1 MYIKSIRLTNYRNYE
16 KLNLAGITAGT
27 QFVLGKNAQGKTNLI
42 EAINI
47 CANGKSFRVQSDAK
61 TIRHGEACA
70 YICVEYERAGR
81 SHTIEALVEKS
92 RKSFKVDGLPVK
104 NIKDMLG
111 NLLVVVFSPE
121 DIKTAKESPG
131 LRRAFLDGE
140 ISKIRP
146 SYVDA
151 LKKYSSIIAQ
161 KNALLRRR
169 SPQAAD
175 MLAAYNAQLAGYI
188 KIILKNRIAY
198 VARLNEAVA
207 ATQAAISGG
216 NEAVEI
222 RYRPGISPDDIPG
235 QLERLIPREIEDMS
249 VQTGPHRDDLEMRL
263 NGVDIKGF
271 ASQGQLRTLMLA
283 IKLACLNILEESSG
297 HRPILLLD
305 DVLSELDD
313 ARAQNLLKELHGIQC
328 FITAA
333 QPVEAKAADAAVMW
347 VKNGVAQLKNL

>member
-1 MYIKSIRLTNYRNYE
+1 MFIKSIKLVNYRNYE
-16 KLNLAGITAGT
+16 NLSLRDIGPGVH
-27 QFVLGKNAQGKTNLI
+27 FVLGKNAQGKTNLI
-42 EAINI
+42 EAVNI

-61 TIRHGEACA
+61 TIRHGEASA
-70 YICVEYERAGR
+70 YISIEYDRAGR
-81 SHTIEALVEKS
+81 GHSIEALLEKN

-151 LKKYSSIIAQ
+151 LKNYSAIIAQ
-161 KNALLRRR
+161 KNAILRRR

-175 MLAAYNAQLAGYI
+175 MLAAYNVQLAGYI
-188 KIILKNRIAY
+188 KIILKNRLAY
-198 VARLNEAVA
+198 VARLNEVVA
-207 ATQAAISGG
+207 STQAAISGG
-216 NEAVEI
+216 NEVVEI
-222 RYRPGISPDDIPG
+222 RYRPGISPEDIPA
-235 QLERLIPREIEDMS
+235 QLERLIPREIDDMA

-283 IKLACLNILEESSG
+283 IKLACLDILEESSG

-305 DVLSELDD
+305 DVLSELDA
-313 ARAQNLLKELHGIQC
+313 ARSQNLLSRLEGIQC
-328 FITAA
+328 FITTAQPPATEAA
-333 QPVEAKAADAAVMW
+333 QAAVIS
-347 VKNGVAQLKNL
+347 VKSGTARLKNQ